1 MLDRIQDAIEDI
13 KNGKMVIVVDD
24 ENRENEGDLILAG
37 EKVSY
42 EAINF
47 MAKYGRGLICVPIT
61 ETRARELELGQMV
74 QQNTDSHGTAFTVS
88 VDSLEG
94 TTTGIS
100 IADRVKTIEDLG
112 DRNKEGKDF
121 KRPGHIFPLVA
132 RNGGV
137 IVREGHTE
145 AAVDLAKLAGLKPYG
160 VICEILKEDGTMA
173 RLDDLKIFAKE
184 HGLKV
189 ISIEDLVKYR
199 KSHDKL
205 VERVADADMPTEWG
219 KFTMYGYDNELD
231 DKEHIAL
238 VKGDVEGKEN
248 VLTRIHSE
256 CFTGDVLGSRRCD
269 CGPQLHASM
278 VKIEEEGEGIVLYLR
293 QEGRGIGL
301 FNKMKAYQLQDE
313 GLDTVEAN
321 ERLGFEAD
329 LRDYVIASQ
338 ILKDLGVKSVRLMTN
353 NPRKINGLRG
363 YGIDVKERK
372 EIEIKPKSENAR
384 YLRTKKEKL
393 GHMLKLDE
401 EVK

>member
-238 VKGDVEGKEN
+238 VKGNVEGKEN